1 MRGIVLDIISVSTNK
16 TTLDVG
22 ESFTVTF
29 IIIDRIKDSN
39 NSPILDSS
47 MNAITSF

>member
-1 MRGIVLDIISVSTNK
+1 MRGVVLDIIFVSTNK
-16 TTLDVG
+16 TTLNVS

-29 IIIDRIKDSN
+29 IVIDRILDSN